1 MWTSSRGGGNT
12 DHVAKKR
19 LTQEV
24 LVSHQDHPGMALS
37 PAPAPKAGT
46 LNTLDKAA
54 CSSPAAGSQVAS
66 AFKTLGLVPTGPAST
81 LAIQQT
87 GPQTVNTQKARL
99 GFLPDTRKQR
109 VPSAGAGGQSRTAT
123 SEHSLL
129 SHSFSK
135 NQNKRSLLCIEGI

>member
-1 MWTSSRGGGNT
+1 MDFFPWGRKHRPCSKKKAHTGSSGQPSGPSRDGAVTSPCP
-12 DHVAKKR
+12 
-19 LTQEV
+19 Q
-24 LVSHQDHPGMALS
+24 
-37 PAPAPKAGT
+37 AGT